1 MKVRIIVAS
10 KIKDKEYLSLY
21 NEFSKRLTPYLK
33 CELID
38 FKIPDRIDIEKS
50 LILEADKL
58 YYLSEG
64 YYRIALDVGGKQIDT
79 VEFSNNFSKWKDEG
93 KNVAFLIGSAYGL
106 NDNLKKK
113 VDVLFSLSKLTMAHK
128 IAFLV
133 LIEQVYRAV
142 TIING
147 HPYHK

>member
-10 KIKDKEYLSLY
+10 KIKDNKYLSLF
-21 NEFSKRLTPYLK
+21 NEYSKRLAPYVK

-38 FKIPDRIDIEKS
+38 FKVPSISDIEK
-50 LILEADKL
+50 LLTFEAEKL
-58 YYLSEG
+58 LTLSEG
-64 YYRIALDVGGKQIDT
+64 YYRIALDVRGKEFDT
-79 VEFSNNFSKWKDEG
+79 FIFSDKFLEWKDSD
-93 KNVAFLIGSAYGL
+93 KNIAFLIGGAYGL
-106 NDNLKKK
+106 NDDLKKN

-128 IAFLV
+128 IALLV
-133 LIEQVYRAV
+133 LIEQIYRAI